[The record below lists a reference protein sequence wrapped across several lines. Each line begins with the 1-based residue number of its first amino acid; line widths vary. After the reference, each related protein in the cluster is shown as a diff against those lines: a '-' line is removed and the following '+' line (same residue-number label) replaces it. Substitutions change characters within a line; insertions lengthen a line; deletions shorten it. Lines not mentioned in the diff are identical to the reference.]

1 MKHFQKE
8 LALIKNEDIRT
19 KTEAVLEQV
28 HPDFFVAPASS
39 TGRYHPKYALGVS
52 GLMRHT
58 QAAVGIFESLM
69 GLDMMDVFSDDM
81 KDYMRAALILHDTC
95 KSGISWEGK
104 YTKHEHPILAQQLV
118 HDTVGECE
126 YSEVVG
132 SLIATHMGQW
142 NTNFR
147 SRVIL
152 PVPQTEAAKLVHAC
166 DYLASRKFLEY
177 TFEEEV

>member
-1 MKHFQKE
+1 MKHFQQE
-8 LALIKNEDIRT
+8 LALIKNEDIRA

-39 TGRYHPKYALGVS
+39 TGKYHPKYALGVS

-58 QAAVGIFESLM
+58 KAAVGIFESLM
-69 GLDMMDVFSDDM
+69 GLDMSDIFSDDM

-95 KSGISWEGK
+95 KSGIAWDGK

-118 HDTVGECE
+118 HGVVGECE

-147 SRVIL
+147 SRTIL
-152 PVPQTEAAKLVHAC
+152 PVPQTDAAKLVHVC

-177 TFEEEV
+177 VFEEE